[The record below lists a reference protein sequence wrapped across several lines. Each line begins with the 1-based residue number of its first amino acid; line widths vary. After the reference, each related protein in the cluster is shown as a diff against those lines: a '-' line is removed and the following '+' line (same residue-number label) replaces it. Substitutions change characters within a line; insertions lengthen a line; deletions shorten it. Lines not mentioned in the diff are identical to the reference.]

1 MKFGDN
7 LPHLS
12 IPQWKSYN
20 LDYNNLKYQIRSITK
35 SKNPTKKDLFSLKQS
50 FIENFDYINLFIET
64 KYGEL
69 TRKFICLE
77 NQFKFINNN
86 SSGNENGN
94 DSIDTIL
101 IQLDELFYQT
111 IELSIELKTF
121 QNLSL
126 FKKSPSR
133 KFSRNF

>member
-101 IQLDELFYQT
+101 IKLD
-111 IELSIELKTF
+111 
-121 QNLSL
+121 
-126 FKKSPSR
+126 
-133 KFSRNF
+133 

>member
-35 SKNPTKKDLFSLKQS
+35 SKTLLKDLFSLKQS

-111 IELSIELKTF
+111 IELSIELK
-121 QNLSL
+121 NLSK
-126 FKKSPSR
+126 FIIIQKSPSR

>member
-1 MKFGDN
+1 MK
-7 LPHLS
+7 
-12 IPQWKSYN
+12 I
-20 LDYNNLKYQIRSITK
+20 
-35 SKNPTKKDLFSLKQS
+35 
-50 FIENFDYINLFIET
+50 FDYINLFIET

-111 IELSIELKTF
+111 IELSIELK
-121 QNLSL
+121 NLSK
-126 FKKSPSR
+126 FIIIQKSPSR
-133 KFSRNF
+133 KFSRNFKILSS